1 MDRRISSSSFI
12 CPTQVLGGQEM
23 QRSRYIYWRNLW
35 MITTL
40 GGEAAL
46 ITTTTKKTVLDKVLS
61 VINNTMHPSARPLG
75 LCTWGSNCSEHHSS
89 PLWCASFSSAAG
101 YLPSSCRR
109 PSRSLCLNW
118 LLFATTPHPTP
129 SHASP
134 LENFS
139 FWSSSLSG
147 LIFQKYSCVCIYL
160 LSLFIL
166 SGECKYHQ
174 GRNGWSSGLY
184 SHHLG

>member
-1 MDRRISSSSFI
+1 
-12 CPTQVLGGQEM
+12 M
-23 QRSRYIYWRNLW
+23 QRSRYICWRNLW

-40 GGEAAL
+40 GGEAIAL

-61 VINNTMHPSARPLG
+61 VINNTLHPSARPLG
-75 LCTWGSNCSEHHSS
+75 LCTCGSNCAEHHSLS
-89 PLWCASFSSAAG
+89 SLMCFFSSVAG

-134 LENFS
+134 LKIF
-139 FWSSSLSG
+139 LSG
-147 LIFQKYSCVCIYL
+147 PHHSLGWSFKIFMYL
-160 LSLFIL
+160 YIFIVFVHTL

-174 GRNGWSSGLY
+174 GRNGWSSGLH